1 MTALLKQHEQEIAAL
16 ETSFEAEEAR
26 DIAEIT
32 KKLNESHMQNVQQV
46 HKELLDKVSLKI
58 KQVLKHKHWLS
69 SQTGYLLLFCI
80 FVIFSRLN
88 WIILFFFIFF
98 ILVFVSHRP
107 QKTIWTRFSN
117 NRLWISSG
125 RRTKRC

>member
-1 MTALLKQHEQEIAAL
+1 MWLSLQVISEGGDVTALLKQHEQEIAAL

-58 KQVLKHKHWLS
+58 KQVLKYRH
-69 SQTGYLLLFCI
+69 
-80 FVIFSRLN
+80 
-88 WIILFFFIFF
+88 
-98 ILVFVSHRP
+98 
-107 QKTIWTRFSN
+107 
-117 NRLWISSG
+117 
-125 RRTKRC
+125 